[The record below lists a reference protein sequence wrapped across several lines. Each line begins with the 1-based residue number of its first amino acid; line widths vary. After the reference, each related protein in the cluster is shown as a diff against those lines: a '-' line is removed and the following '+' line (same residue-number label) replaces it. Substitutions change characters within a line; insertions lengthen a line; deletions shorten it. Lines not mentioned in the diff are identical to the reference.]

1 MADAV
6 TRIGKNFGLSANTA
20 PTTQTSEGLIT
31 NALGLILNG
40 LTPGDINTI
49 LAGASAATNSV
60 SNQNPPVPS
69 KKSFYN
75 TVSGNAR
82 FSVPEPLLRAAIYIP
97 PGFTYGKKQPVI
109 MSPGTGATGGINF
122 ESNIGKLLSMTSFAD
137 PVYLNI
143 PQNLL
148 SDAQVNAEYVAYA
161 IQYLYAVT
169 NSKKVAVI
177 TWSQGALDA
186 QWAFKYWPSTQAKVT
201 DHIAISPDYHGTVL
215 AYLLCPGFSTG
226 NAISCTPSVAQ
237 QNYNSNF
244 VNKLRSNGGDSAY
257 VPVTSV
263 YSLTDEIVQPQSGTA
278 ASGFINDARH
288 VGVSN
293 TFLQGACAGQP
304 AGLVYTH
311 EGVLYNPVAYAL
323 VIDALTHTG
332 PGNFG
337 RVTASCADIVAPGLS
352 LGDVL
357 ETEALIPLAFYGILS
372 YTPKAL
378 IEPALKSY
386 ATF

>member
-6 TRIGKNFGLSANTA
+6 TKIGKNFGLSPNS
-20 PTTQTSEGLIT
+20 PPSTQTYEGLVS

-49 LAGASAATNSV
+49 FAGASSGTNSV
-60 SNQNPPVPS
+60 SNKNVPVPS
-69 KKSFYN
+69 KKTFYN
-75 TVSGNAR
+75 TVPGNAR
-82 FSVPEPLLRAAIYIP
+82 FSVSERLLRAAMYIP
-97 PGFTYGKKQPVI
+97 PGFTYGKKQPII

-122 ESNIGKLLSMTSFAD
+122 ESNIGKLLSTTSFAD

-148 SDAQVNAEYVAYA
+148 SDAQLNAEYVAYA
-161 IQYLYAVT
+161 IQYLYSIT
-169 NSKKVAVI
+169 NNKMVAVI

-186 QWAFKYWPSTQAKVT
+186 QWAFKYWPSTQSKVT

-215 AYLLCPGFSTG
+215 AYLLCPGFGIG
-226 NAISCTPSVAQ
+226 NSIACTPAVIQ
-237 QNYNSNF
+237 QDYNSNF

-257 VPVTSV
+257 VPVTSI

-278 ASGFINDARH
+278 ASGFIKDTRH

-304 AGLVYTH
+304 AGLIYTH

-323 VIDALTHTG
+323 VVDALTHTG
-332 PGNFG
+332 PGNFN
-337 RVTASCADIVAPGLS
+337 RVEASCADIVAPGLS

-357 ETEALIPLAFYGILS
+357 ETEALIPLAFYNILS
-372 YTPKAL
+372 YTPRAL
-378 IEPALKSY
+378 SEPALKSY